1 MVVGHSPGAVIL
13 GLNRI
18 ANRPRVVTPVLVL
31 DLPAGVCVTLPTKSR
46 GSTISLKL

>member
-1 MVVGHSPGAVIL
+1 MVVGQSLGAVIL

-18 ANRPRVVTPVLVL
+18 ASRPRVVTPVR

-46 GSTISLKL
+46 VSTISLKL